1 MLEMVVFLRFM
12 LIVGD
17 FFFFENLLVLYFIRN
32 IDK

>member
-17 FFFFENLLVLYFIRN
+17 FFLFENLLVLYFIRN